1 MCKVI
6 TLLNNKVYE
15 YRDEIIFEIDD
26 ISITKSVYRLFSRNT
41 YIFKI
46 NKK

>member
-1 MCKVI
+1 MCEVI
-6 TLLNNKVYE
+6 TLLKNRVYE
-15 YRDEIIFEIDD
+15 YRDEIKFEIDD

>member
-1 MCKVI
+1 MCRVI
-6 TLLNNKVYE
+6 ILLKSRVYE
-15 YRDEIIFEIDD
+15 YRYEIKFEIDD
-26 ISITKSVYRLFSRNT
+26 ISITKSVYCLFLRNA